1 MIHESGSMFLSS
13 PSGWVFS
20 ISISI
25 SISISRH
32 VTTKRAM
39 GCGQSTP
46 AFYHPDLIVTFT
58 CNPTASCL
66 SQKWYRCKSRGLG
79 AGDAIHCFGLDVC
92 GDPGTTDPGWARNSP
107 LRIELVDLLS
117 DALKAMGG
125 WPKYDTCLG
134 RAFHGQVAPR
144 LVEAINKVCKKF
156 NDAKLFDMGL
166 QCRAITYI
174 YKKDAMSRPVAR
186 LLVLVEKKSE
196 YKLGD
201 VGESLEH
208 LAWLEEMQGTWYM
221 GYEAKSLLAWSPPE
235 DWMTRLTPYNES
247 TNHV

>member
-1 MIHESGSMFLSS
+1 
-13 PSGWVFS
+13 
-20 ISISI
+20 
-25 SISISRH
+25 
-32 VTTKRAM
+32 M
-39 GCGQSTP
+39 GCFQSTS
-46 AFYHPDLIVTFT
+46 AFYHPDLLVTFG
-58 CNPTASCL
+58 CNPTLNCT
-66 SQKWYRCKSRGLG
+66 SQKWYRCNSRGFG
-79 AGDAIHCFGLDVC
+79 SGDAIHCGLSC

-125 WPKYDTCLG
+125 WPKFGACCG
-134 RAFHGQVAPR
+134 ACCFGQFHGQVAPR

-166 QCRAITYI
+166 QCRAITHI
-174 YKKDAMSRPVAR
+174 KKEVGQDPIAR

-196 YKLGD
+196 YTLGD

-208 LAWLEEMQGTWYM
+208 LRWLEAGPWQGTCLKAD
-221 GYEAKSLLAWSPPE
+221 EAKSLLAWSPPE
-235 DWMTRLTPYNES
+235 DWMTRLTPPYNES

>member
-1 MIHESGSMFLSS
+1 
-13 PSGWVFS
+13 
-20 ISISI
+20 
-25 SISISRH
+25 
-32 VTTKRAM
+32 M

-46 AFYHPDLIVTFT
+46 AYYHPDLIVTFT
-58 CNPTASCL
+58 CNPAASCL
-66 SQKWYRCKSRGLG
+66 SQKWYGCKSRGLG
-79 AGDAIHCFGLDVC
+79 AGDPIQCFGSDC

-125 WPKYDTCLG
+125 WPKFGACCG
-134 RAFHGQVAPR
+134 ACCFGQFHGQVAPR

-174 YKKDAMSRPVAR
+174 HMNDRYESR

-208 LAWLEEMQGTWYM
+208 LRWLEEMQGTSSLLGM
-221 GYEAKSLLAWSPPE
+221 EYEAKSLLAWSPPE
-235 DWMTRLTPYNES
+235 DWMTRLTPPYNESCQRGS

>member
-1 MIHESGSMFLSS
+1 
-13 PSGWVFS
+13 
-20 ISISI
+20 
-25 SISISRH
+25 
-32 VTTKRAM
+32 M

-46 AFYHPDLIVTFT
+46 AYYHPDLIVTFT
-58 CNPTASCL
+58 CNPAASCL
-66 SQKWYRCKSRGLG
+66 SQKWYGCKSRGLE
-79 AGDAIHCFGLDVC
+79 AGEPIQCFGSDC

-166 QCRAITYI
+166 QCRAITHI
-174 YKKDAMSRPVAR
+174 KKEVGQDPIAR

-196 YKLGD
+196 YTLGD

-208 LAWLEEMQGTWYM
+208 LRWLEAGPWQGTCLKAD
-221 GYEAKSLLAWSPPE
+221 EAKSLLAWSPPE
-235 DWMTRLTPYNES
+235 DWMTRLTPPYNES

>member
-1 MIHESGSMFLSS
+1 
-13 PSGWVFS
+13 
-20 ISISI
+20 
-25 SISISRH
+25 
-32 VTTKRAM
+32 
-39 GCGQSTP
+39 
-46 AFYHPDLIVTFT
+46 
-58 CNPTASCL
+58 
-66 SQKWYRCKSRGLG
+66 
-79 AGDAIHCFGLDVC
+79 
-92 GDPGTTDPGWARNSP
+92 
-107 LRIELVDLLS
+107 
-117 DALKAMGG
+117 MGG

-134 RAFHGQVAPR
+134 RAFHSQVAPR

-174 YKKDAMSRPVAR
+174 HKKPGERPVSR

-208 LAWLEEMQGTWYM
+208 LRWLEEMQGGCITPGCM
-221 GYEAKSLLAWSPPE
+221 GYYAKSLLAWSPPE
-235 DWMTRLTPYNES
+235 DWMTRLTPPYNET